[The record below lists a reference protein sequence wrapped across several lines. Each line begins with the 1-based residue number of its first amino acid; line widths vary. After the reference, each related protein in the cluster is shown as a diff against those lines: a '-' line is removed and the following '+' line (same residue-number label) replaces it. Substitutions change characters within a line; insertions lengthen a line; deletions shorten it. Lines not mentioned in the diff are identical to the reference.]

1 MARSVFQKLPVVKIS
16 KKHYF
21 PLTGRKRR
29 MSKIRSA
36 WEIAL
41 EKTENI
47 EIDKSKLEKEENIK
61 QARTLAGRYLSYDEE
76 MTKERLVS
84 SYREIS
90 GKEGVKD
97 GVKATILQNLTL
109 PSAPVLNDRFERVET
124 LVSMI
129 SSDPAVMELTGQI
142 IAFLKQYPE
151 HQKQLVEQLKDR
163 FAPALEQKSAELSR
177 QYGQEIHLE
186 AENDQEFMKLAQQ
199 QLDALR
205 KQYETTLEDAKG
217 KLEASL

>member
-1 MARSVFQKLPVVKIS
+1 
-16 KKHYF
+16 
-21 PLTGRKRR
+21 

-36 WEIAL
+36 WEIAM

-61 QARTLAGRYLSYDEE
+61 QARTLAGRYLNYDEE

-90 GKEGVKD
+90 GKEGVRD

-205 KQYETTLEDAKG
+205 KQYEATLEDAKG

>member
-1 MARSVFQKLPVVKIS
+1 
-16 KKHYF
+16 
-21 PLTGRKRR
+21 
-29 MSKIRSA
+29 
-36 WEIAL
+36 
-41 EKTENI
+41 
-47 EIDKSKLEKEENIK
+47 
-61 QARTLAGRYLSYDEE
+61 
-76 MTKERLVS
+76 
-84 SYREIS
+84 
-90 GKEGVKD
+90 
-97 GVKATILQNLTL
+97 
-109 PSAPVLNDRFERVET
+109 
-124 LVSMI
+124 
-129 SSDPAVMELTGQI
+129 MELTGQI

-217 KLEASL
+217 KREASL